1 MRNIFQTWR
10 PTNFKLGAQTE
21 TRITNKRRDLQ
32 LQGQGCKVTW
42 RVWQVLADTSKTKRP
57 GNTKIGG
64 KVADSTGNNTHHAVS
79 RSKVKDT
86 RLTKC
91 WDQTGRPTNVKIA
104 TLMEHALST
113 ATASYNGLWS
123 WVLARGRGHTVVLIS
138 VWCVYVGNNSCG
150 RNNGGCSHLCL
161 YRPTGH
167 VCVCP
172 PHVTCSE
179 SWSLSVCLSV
189 CHTWYMYYQSVS
201 IVVLSRSMRVRHDR
215 YVLFVLCFRCE
226 SVWRRTPITVSLS
239 VCLSV
244 SLTVCP
250 SVRLSVLSA

>member
-1 MRNIFQTWR
+1 
-10 PTNFKLGAQTE
+10 
-21 TRITNKRRDLQ
+21 
-32 LQGQGCKVTW
+32 
-42 RVWQVLADTSKTKRP
+42 
-57 GNTKIGG
+57 
-64 KVADSTGNNTHHAVS
+64 
-79 RSKVKDT
+79 
-86 RLTKC
+86 
-91 WDQTGRPTNVKIA
+91 
-104 TLMEHALST
+104 MEHALST

-201 IVVLSRSMRVRHDR
+201 IVVLSRSMRVRHETSFIHSWQVCIVCAVFQMR
-215 YVLFVLCFRCE
+215 VSLTANAYHCE
-226 SVWRRTPITVSLS
+226 SLCLS
-239 VCLSV
+239 VCLSLWPSV
-244 SLTVCP
+244 RPSVCP
-250 SVRLSVLSA
+250 SFLLNNWLLLTLTKFDGGQLRLHEADETAVNWLTTFGS